1 MITRCIFIKADPPE
15 FSQSHIKWITEALA
29 RQYAMQYA
37 MKGECYLLNKFLINL
52 LKL

>member
-29 RQYAMQYA
+29 RQYRHRDAIRDE
-37 MKGECYLLNKFLINL
+37 G
-52 LKL
+52 